1 MPAAFRQDPDQ
12 LVDPRKQP
20 KRQRQ
25 RAKNQIYCRRAHATS
40 GFPVWGN
47 ALPVSRA
54 LSLVLV
60 PRGLSFLADPVGTG
74 APTGDPAV
82 PTSARQAPQS
92 TQCFPFKGDT

>member
-25 RAKNQIYCRRAHATS
+25 RAKNQIYCRRARATS

-74 APTGDPAV
+74 APTGGPAV